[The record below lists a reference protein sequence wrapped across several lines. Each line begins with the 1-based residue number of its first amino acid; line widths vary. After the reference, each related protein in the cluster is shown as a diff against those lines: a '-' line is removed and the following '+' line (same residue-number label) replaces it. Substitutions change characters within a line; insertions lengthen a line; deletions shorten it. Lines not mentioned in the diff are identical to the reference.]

1 MIKGRVWKADTMEL
15 VTILLKKE
23 ISEANIY
30 KSVRV
35 WNSLGVKTFTLFL
48 GKVMKKLTK
57 NVPKTVNSRS
67 KKSF

>member
-35 WNSLGVKTFTLFL
+35 WNGLGGQNLYLISRESQEEIDKQCS
-48 GKVMKKLTK
+48 K
-57 NVPKTVNSRS
+57 NGQ
-67 KKSF
+67 